1 LTPKKEIYR
10 ILKLIKKLNDTKTIL
25 EYFTTGMKYILE
37 IKDYDFDIMHDQ
49 VNLIIP
55 ERSETFMSTAN
66 KLREEGKLDGIK
78 EGMREGIKEGKK
90 EELIET
96 IINLTTKRLN
106 IDSFS
111 PELEK
116 SLYKAELGTLKIIRD
131 NLLTIES
138 IEDLEEYLN

>member
-1 LTPKKEIYR
+1 
-10 ILKLIKKLNDTKTIL
+10 
-25 EYFTTGMKYILE
+25 
-37 IKDYDFDIMHDQ
+37 
-49 VNLIIP
+49 
-55 ERSETFMSTAN
+55 MSTAN

-131 NLLTIES
+131 NLLNIES
-138 IEDLEEYLN
+138 LEDLKKYLN